1 MASSENPENISFLR
15 KKKKNSPN
23 LAKIVYFNGIRIF
36 REIRRIWD
44 LTPTRSDGNFA

>member
-1 MASSENPENISFLR
+1 MASSENPENISFL
-15 KKKKNSPN
+15 KKKNSPN

>member
-1 MASSENPENISFLR
+1 MASSENPENISFL
-15 KKKKNSPN
+15 KKNSSN